1 VCIAKQNKKQGKKT
15 DKMTYQ
21 SIKETN
27 LAVDEGHHY
36 DEQSKETTMMKS
48 FTLSW
53 KKVATVCATFVGC
66 TVLYVLSTS
75 GGHEGGG
82 IANVDQLG
90 SYMDDDYLNRPDDDG
105 PRWVSPLGYPC
116 DLELSWLQEFGI
128 KDGIFDFEA
137 EVVPHMFSNGRYVS
151 TSRHQFPMQIAGGRG
166 DWTFQCGGEPACGYF
181 KLRVNKPT
189 DWLEIHAEEV
199 DKSSS
204 SDWATPTRQSNL
216 CAERFATLWSTFGN
230 GGRLKTVFRAS

>member
-1 VCIAKQNKKQGKKT
+1 
-15 DKMTYQ
+15 MTYQ

-90 SYMDDDYLNRPDDDG
+90 TYP
-105 PRWVSPLGYPC
+105 GYPC
-116 DLELSWLQEFGI
+116 YVQLLTLQELGM
-128 KDGIFDFEA
+128 KDGIFDFQV
-137 EVVPHMFSNGRYVS
+137 EVIPHMYSNGRYVS
-151 TSRHQFPMQIAGGRG
+151 SSRHQYKMKFEQGHYIMNC
-166 DWTFQCGGEPACGYF
+166 DPACADF
-181 KLRVNKPT
+181 RLRVEKPT
-189 DWLEIHAEEV
+189 DWLEVHAEEV
-199 DKSSS
+199 DRGSA
-204 SDWATPTRQSNL
+204 SDWSRPERKSNL
-216 CAERFATLWSTFGN
+216 CDRSHTDLDSWFGT
-230 GGRLKTVFRAS
+230 GKLHTVFKRYYNFD